1 MEGTHIESDGFNLQ
15 FQAPKQLHCRKVIID
30 TDPGIDDM
38 MAIFMAFQSQ
48 DIEVIGLTTVFGN
61 VETPI
66 STINALH
73 LCEVAG
79 FPTVPVAEGSLVRL
93 KGTPPRIADFVHGA
107 DGLGNTF
114 QAKPKGFKSK
124 SNASDFLIQKV
135 AEFPNEVTVVALGPL
150 TNIAEAIQKDPTF
163 ANNLAQL
170 VVLGGSFFASGNVNP
185 PAEAN
190 IYGDPE
196 AADIVFTSGANTVV
210 IGLNLTTQVIFT
222 AGDLQEIRDSKGRNG
237 AYLYDCCQFYKAWHI
252 KSDHLDG
259 IFLHDPTCMAALLD
273 PSLFTYKTGALR
285 VETKGICVGH
295 TLLDLGLK
303 NWVGENPWIG
313 QPPVKVGWTVDVEGV
328 KALVKSLLCRP

>member
-1 MEGTHIESDGFNLQ
+1 
-15 FQAPKQLHCRKVIID
+15 
-30 TDPGIDDM
+30 M

-150 TNIAEAIQKDPTF
+150 TNIAEVRPPV
-163 ANNLAQL
+163 ANL
-170 VVLGGSFFASGNVNP
+170 
-185 PAEAN
+185 
-190 IYGDPE
+190 
-196 AADIVFTSGANTVV
+196 
-210 IGLNLTTQVIFT
+210 
-222 AGDLQEIRDSKGRNG
+222 
-237 AYLYDCCQFYKAWHI
+237 
-252 KSDHLDG
+252 
-259 IFLHDPTCMAALLD
+259 
-273 PSLFTYKTGALR
+273 
-285 VETKGICVGH
+285 GH
-295 TLLDLGLK
+295 T
-303 NWVGENPWIG
+303 VF
-313 QPPVKVGWTVDVEGV
+313 
-328 KALVKSLLCRP
+328 C